1 MHKRMKLDQAI
12 CSILNESFSSSEDD
26 LDDLDNKLS
35 NKPQAITNVKP
46 LNCQSDYEDDDDD
59 DDEMPLSKLVG
70 SNLNRIPLSSI
81 NNNLPV
87 NQMLVDDEDDDDDIP
102 LSALV
107 KNQSSKLV
115 AKSESKLKKHNTLSI
130 LKGLHFLNKSFF
142 K

>member
-26 LDDLDNKLS
+26 LDDLEHKPS
-35 NKPQAITNVKP
+35 NKQQIIQNVKP
-46 LNCQSDYEDDDDD
+46 LKCQSDYEDDED

-70 SNLNRIPLSSI
+70 SNLNRTPLSSI
-81 NNNLPV
+81 NNKLSV
-87 NQMLVDDEDDDDDIP
+87 KQMLVDDEDDDDDIP

-115 AKSESKLKKHNTLSI
+115 TKSESKSKKHNTLSI
-130 LKGLHFLNKSFF
+130 LKG
-142 K
+142 